1 MFVQKYQTGGES
13 LKLPITVILEERA
26 KRGLPKGGLNDPE
39 LLEQV
44 RLYESGMSV
53 PQIFGDG
60 APVQAPYVPLIQ
72 AKISRGLSAEQIQNE
87 LAGMGMSIPLYQI
100 TQLGAQSAPQAP
112 KPQEPT
118 VTDFSQDLASI
129 SQTRP
134 SVKPKIGSNQIMIK
148 GQTYEL
154 PDNLQGLLN
163 EGYLDGTDIYPI
175 LNFVYSGNPNA
186 AIGGNVD
193 ATLVNWA
200 RGDEPTFGDTGETE
214 AEFRARLGYGDPLGI
229 TGMDGLPPE
238 DFGSL
243 AQGSLLGLYDI
254 TKGGVYGLG
263 RFLSGVRGGAT
274 GRQAFEEKYGES
286 AQSYT
291 MEDLALDRL
300 KQIPGVKLVST
311 TATEK
316 GGIKDFEQ
324 DIEELKTEYI
334 PKDDESVVI
343 AKRIQGEEPTEEE
356 QEKELDETFLAELKV
371 QEPTDPTKVTQ
382 EKLESDEI
390 ADEIDQFAG
399 AGTTLEYG
407 KDFGPGTDTTLK
419 RAIIG
424 EDGKEKDVEKETIK
438 TITKDTEPRKARV
451 SGLGLARFLSSLGAQ
466 SEARNLS
473 ELLTK
478 GAGTFAALELA
489 QAEKIRAEESKA
501 ERDIAA
507 LIKKAQAEALFAGAE
522 PLTAEVVMKLD
533 TKQQELNKVIREY
546 EGGQEAVGFL
556 DQAIG
561 LFEDALRRGEK
572 VTGAGGAYN
581 RFIDQAATFLGFDI
595 DVSDATKIQ
604 NFIEIV
610 KQRNIKDILQ
620 ESGKTISNVDRD
632 ILDKIFGKLDLT
644 TPPEE
649 ILKKLK
655 ASRGNLV
662 SSNEEK
668 QRSLQSG
675 LATLNRKQFKGEGLI
690 GFENSVG
697 LIEKILAS
705 DPSKFNETIF
715 GSTPVS
721 KQLSPVYSLSGERIQ

>member
-1 MFVQKYQTGGES
+1 MFVQNFQTGGES

-26 KRGLPKGGLNDPE
+26 KRGLPKSGLNDPE

-175 LNFVYSGNPNA
+175 LNFIYSGNPNA
-186 AIGGNVD
+186 AIGSNVD

-229 TGMDGLPPE
+229 TGRDGLPPE
-238 DFGSL
+238 DIGSL

-254 TKGGVYGLG
+254 TKGGLYGLG
-263 RFLSGVRGGAT
+263 RFYSGITGGAT

-286 AQSYT
+286 AQPYT

-382 EKLESDEI
+382 EKLESDDI

-407 KDFGPGTDTTLK
+407 KDFGPGTGTTLK

-424 EDGKEKDVEKETIK
+424 EDGQERIVEEEGIK
-438 TITKDTEPRKARV
+438 NIQKDTEPRKAGV

-489 QAEKIRAEESKA
+489 QAEKIRAEETKTEA
-501 ERDIAA
+501 EIAK
-507 LIKKAQAEALFAGAE
+507 LIRKAQAENVYGGLDSTLLKEMTKTRG
-522 PLTAEVVMKLD
+522 EVS
-533 TKQQELNKVIREY
+533 TVIKEY
-546 EGGQEAVGFL
+546 EGAQDAI
-556 DQAIG
+556 DMMNQAIT
-561 LFEDALRRGEK
+561 LFKDARAK
-572 VTGAGGAYN
+572 NIPVTGLKGQLSL
-581 RFIDQAATFLGFDI
+581 FIDKFNAFMGI
-595 DVSDATKIQ
+595 DAPTSLAGKIQ
-604 NFIEIV
+604 NFVTIV
-610 KQRNIKDILQ
+610 SQKNIKDILQ

-632 ILDKIFGKLDLT
+632 ILDKIFGKLDFFTKPDLVL
-644 TPPEE
+644 EKFE
-649 ILKKLK
+649 
-655 ASRGNLV
+655 ASRRQLIN
-662 SSNEEK
+662 SNKEK
-668 QRSLQSG
+668 QRSLKEKRSYLESPEFRNRG
-675 LATLNRKQFKGEGLI
+675 TLDFDQEL
-690 GFENSVG
+690 G
-697 LIEKILAS
+697 LIERILNA
-705 DPSKFNETIF
+705 DPSKIDPTIF
-715 GSTPVS
+715 VQESAGVAPNT
-721 KQLSPVYSLSGERIQ
+721 PVYSLSGERIK